1 MANWPPSCGQR
12 SSAPRGTWGDASP
25 RQEARGDGRA
35 RPYPDNARTPRR
47 PVAPVG
53 LRAVPLAHQH
63 VRDTVLDRAT
73 LIADTG
79 HVQAPATADDRRD
92 RPPVALVEITV
103 IGEVAWQRRTI
114 VLGLEFEVE

>member
-1 MANWPPSCGQR
+1 MPPPSPPPIG
-12 SSAPRGTWGDASP
+12 PGD
-25 RQEARGDGRA
+25 RQVWT
-35 RPYPDNARTPRR
+35 YPDNARTPRQ
-47 PVAPVG
+47 PVAPPVG
-53 LRAVPLAHQH
+53 LRAVPLTQQH
-63 VRDTVLDRAT
+63 VCDTVLDRAT

-79 HVQAPATADDRRD
+79 HVQAPTTADDRHD